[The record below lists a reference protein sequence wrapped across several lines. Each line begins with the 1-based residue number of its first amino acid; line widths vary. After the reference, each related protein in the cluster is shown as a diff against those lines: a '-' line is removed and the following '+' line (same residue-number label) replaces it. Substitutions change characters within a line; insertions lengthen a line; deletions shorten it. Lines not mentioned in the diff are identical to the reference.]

1 MRRFQ
6 FRLEKILNL
15 RKYRER
21 EWEQKLAVISGI
33 CIELENRIKMLTM
46 EKQRVAFRYAIG
58 TEVDVS
64 TLISRELY
72 TLRIDK
78 GIEELEQEL
87 AKRKKELEEVRKRY
101 LEVSKER
108 KVLEKLKER
117 QEKKYYYEQKLEEI
131 KIIDDLNNAK
141 TNRELFL

>member
-33 CIELENRIKMLTM
+33 CLELENRIQMLNM
-46 EKQRVAFRYAIG
+46 EKQRVAFKYSVEKG
-58 TEVDVS
+58 VDVS

-78 GIEELEQEL
+78 GIEELADEL
-87 AKRKKELEEVRKRY
+87 KKRREELEEVRKKY
-101 LEVSKER
+101 LEISKER

-117 QEKKYYYEQKLEEI
+117 QEKRYYEEQKLEEI

-141 TNRELFL
+141 TNREIFL